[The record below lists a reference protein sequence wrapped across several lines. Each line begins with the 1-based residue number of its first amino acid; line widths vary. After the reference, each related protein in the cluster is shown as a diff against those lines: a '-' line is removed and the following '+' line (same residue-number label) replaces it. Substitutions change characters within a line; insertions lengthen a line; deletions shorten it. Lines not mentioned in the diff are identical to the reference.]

1 MPNLRHLVQTSRVT
15 REWVEGELFPLCDSL
30 RGEGEREPVM
40 RGKAL
45 YCLFYEPSFLTRTSF
60 ERAAGLLG
68 GEAHHTEDASQFFP
82 VHNPRNIDDI
92 TSILASLQID
102 VVVIRT
108 GDANVIE
115 RAAAVDV
122 APVINGGSPND
133 HPTQA
138 LADLYTLHREVGG
151 IDDRTVAIV
160 GRPEHRNVSA
170 LLTGLAMFDGVKVV
184 VVPFS
189 GGVPLEIAEHCAE
202 NGLELTTVDDMSA
215 VYGSRRN
222 LFERSEDGGAHA
234 AIGVAGTREAGN
246 RRGVHGLAQAELHHH
261 GSDAADG

>member
-1 MPNLRHLVQTSRVT
+1 MRWNQTF
-15 REWVEGELFPLCDSL
+15 GAFLCQPFDTWYRQRGL
-30 RGEGEREPVM
+30 RGSGSRATCSLCASRCAVSREREP

-115 RAAAVDV
+115 RAAAVDAV
-122 APVINGGSPND
+122 PVINGGSPND

-138 LADLYTLHREVGG
+138 LADLYTLHREIGG
-151 IDDRTVAIV
+151 IDGKTVAIV

-170 LLTGLAMFDGVKVV
+170 LLTGLAMFDGR
-184 VVPFS
+184 
-189 GGVPLEIAEHCAE
+189 E
-202 NGLELTTVDDMSA
+202 
-215 VYGSRRN
+215 GSRR
-222 LFERSEDGGAHA
+222 A
-234 AIGVAGTREAGN
+234 VQ
-246 RRGVHGLAQAELHHH
+246 RRGPVGDRPALRGEW
-261 GSDAADG
+261 SEPDDRWTIYRRCRRPTPYT